1 MHTYLDG
8 LWGSAVGAC
17 CLDAVLIDTS
27 TSIHSSGVPR
37 RTKFY
42 SIQYSASGGAG
53 QRQAAMCEHVAVGYS
68 DLNSSS
74 SLRAADSGCQP
85 CCCLIPRLSQGSQ
98 VSPKT
103 ITGPHNEA
111 KAPARSALLGKA
123 SKYPEQLTSAPLRE
137 ARQQKDPRVAALLC
151 LKQVSPSI
159 RRLLAQLTSALL
171 CLKCVRW
178 FLLCSALLGKT
189 SNALHSLSDLLPQ
202 HIYIAR

>member
-1 MHTYLDG
+1 MQPLQARSSRVASKHAPSGKASKYQTA
-8 LWGSAVGAC
+8 SAVA
-17 CLDAVLIDTS
+17 
-27 TSIHSSGVPR
+27 
-37 RTKFY
+37 
-42 SIQYSASGGAG
+42 
-53 QRQAAMCEHVAVGYS
+53 
-68 DLNSSS
+68 
-74 SLRAADSGCQP
+74 
-85 CCCLIPRLSQGSQ
+85 LIPRSAQGSQ
-98 VSPKT
+98 VSPRT
-103 ITGPHNEA
+103 ITGPHKEA

-123 SKYPEQLTSAPLRE
+123 SKYPAQLTSAPLRE

-202 HIYIAR
+202 HIYIARWG